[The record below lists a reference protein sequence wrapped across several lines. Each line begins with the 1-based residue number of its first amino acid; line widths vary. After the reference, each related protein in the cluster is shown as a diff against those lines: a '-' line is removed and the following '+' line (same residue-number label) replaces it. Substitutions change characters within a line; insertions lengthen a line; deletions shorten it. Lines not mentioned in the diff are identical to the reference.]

1 MSKDKASDLS
11 HGPTARGGRADASRL
26 GLVLSLVFHVL
37 LLGGLLLWFQSN
49 AVQQIVAAGE
59 GEGGEGG
66 GGSIE
71 VGVADPSA
79 ILGFAKPQPVAFV
92 GNENNPVNNAR
103 VETERPATPPDA
115 EEALLP
121 PTEKVKPS
129 PDAIKTD
136 RPVAPQQEKIFTGK
150 EERGQSNSPS
160 AQVGRS
166 FGSPTP
172 AAVGG
177 IGIGAGGGY
186 GVGTGLPGGSAY
198 GRLIQQILSRN
209 YNPPAIDSAEPQY
222 VIILVK
228 ISRDGT
234 ITSISNGRV
243 SPSFIKRR
251 SSNALVNNAAE
262 RAVLAA
268 NPLPAFPA
276 GFLSNAQEAVAEVWF
291 RYPK

>member
-1 MSKDKASDLS
+1 MFLS
-11 HGPTARGGRADASRL
+11 IAFHA
-26 GLVLSLVFHVL
+26 LVLC
-37 LLGGLLLWFQSN
+37 GLMFWVQSN

-79 ILGFAKPQPVAFV
+79 ILGFAKPQPVAFI
-92 GNENNPVNNAR
+92 GDENNPVNNAR
-103 VETERPATPPDA
+103 VETEKPESRLEN
-115 EEALLP
+115 EESLLP
-121 PTEKVKPS
+121 PSEKVKPN
-129 PDAIKTD
+129 PDALKTD

-150 EERGQSNSPS
+150 EERGQSATPA

-166 FGSPTP
+166 YGSPSP
-172 AAVGG
+172 ASVGG
-177 IGIGAGGGY
+177 IGIGSGGGY

-209 YNPPAIDSAEPQY
+209 YNPPAVDSPEAQY

-234 ITSISNGRV
+234 ILSISNGRV
-243 SPSFIKRR
+243 SPSFIKKR
-251 SSNALVNNAAE
+251 SSIALVNNAAE
-262 RAVLAA
+262 RAILAA
-268 NPLPAFPA
+268 NPLPPFPA
-276 GFLSNAQEAVAEVWF
+276 GFLSSAQEAVAEVWF